1 VEETFTGTHPL
12 FVNPKTFARV
22 QDVLAGHNRPKYSKH
37 DIAFRG
43 LMTCAYDGCQL
54 TGDVQKGKYVY
65 YRCTGYHGK
74 CDLPRFREEEI
85 SDRLGE
91 PLKNLQVPLVVV
103 NRIVTMLREDQKQ
116 SASKVDSERVRLQS
130 RLTAIRNRMDAAYV
144 DKLDGKIPEEFWVRK
159 TSDWRME
166 EQQVEMAIQG
176 LDSADSGDRA
186 LDAEYAFELANKAY
200 SLYISQNPAEKAK
213 LLRMLLSNSTVDATS
228 VTPTYRYPFDMI
240 YKNAKME
247 KWSGRLDSN

>member
-1 VEETFTGTHPL
+1 
-12 FVNPKTFARV
+12 
-22 QDVLAGHNRPKYSKH
+22 
-37 DIAFRG
+37 
-43 LMTCAYDGCQL
+43 MTCAYDGCQL

-74 CDLPRFREEEI
+74 CDLPRFREEDI

-91 PLKNLQVPLVVV
+91 PLKNLQVPRVVV

-116 SASKVDSERVRLQS
+116 AAGKVDSERVRLQS

-144 DKLDGKIPEEFWVRK
+144 DKLDGKIPEEFWERK
-159 TSDWRME
+159 MSDWRME

-186 LDAEYAFELANKAY
+186 LDARVRFRTRKQGVFTVHFAESSRKGQVAQNATFELKYRRHKCNAHIQIPLRPDLQKC
-200 SLYISQNPAEKAK
+200 QNGEMVGTTRFEP
-213 LLRMLLSNSTVDATS
+213 ATS
-228 VTPTYRYPFDMI
+228 PTPILETTQS
-240 YKNAKME
+240 E
-247 KWSGRLDSN
+247 